1 MKISLIGAYILI
13 FLFSGQLIAK
23 TDNNANSIIAVYKG
37 GSITKSEFINRL
49 GKRRMWVLR
58 NKSEVK
64 IALLLQAFED
74 IKYLEAVSLGI
85 DKKPKFIKKINEHIR
100 KKLLLPYFLKKTFP
114 TNSQKFSFKLYRIRQ
129 IVLTNKKRYLYKN
142 IELPDPNRFEKMKTA
157 RKLIKDRD
165 KLTKRLQYLAYL
177 KIRKWV
183 KKSKAELINDE
194 KLIKIIDNKNTS
206 LLRKILEETSKLH
219 GSNFGSLAKKFS
231 QDKSGKN
238 GGHLGYMLGYEREF
252 NKKIQKAIRSL
263 RAGDITPII
272 KTSTGHHLFMCD
284 KAILVTDKNINK
296 YFKKDKRRIPLL
308 RKIWLTRVW
317 MFIEKTIKNDPYI
330 KLYTKNLNSAN
341 PQSILFSIK
350 SPQFKYS
357 LTLSELIKM
366 IKNRSIYSR
375 RGYRNDYKG
384 KNRPLSLHEKSKFL
398 NWYIS
403 IPILKYSAYK
413 HKITETMV
421 FKEAVKKASIP
432 ILSKTITEQKKSS
445 ILITDKEIQKEYMDN
460 KQRYTKKIL
469 DKKNTDKDSVKYILK
484 LQPLSEVKKE
494 IKHKLLKEKKLKVIK
509 NWERELSKRYEL
521 KIKIDNVYKKRSI
534 FKNQY

>member
-1 MKISLIGAYILI
+1 MKILLISTYLIIL
-13 FLFSGQLIAK
+13 LFPGQLIAK
-23 TDNNANSIIAVYKG
+23 TDNNANAIIAVYKG

-64 IALLLQAFED
+64 RALLVQVFED
-74 IKYLEAVSLGI
+74 IKYLEAISLGL
-85 DKKPKFIKKINEHIR
+85 DKKPVFIKEIKKHIR
-100 KKLLLPYFLKKTFP
+100 KKLLLPYFLKKAFP
-114 TNSQKFSFKLYRIRQ
+114 TNGQKFSFKLYRIRQ

-142 IELPDPNRFEKMKTA
+142 IEILDPTRFEKMRSA
-157 RKLIKDRD
+157 RKSIKDRD
-165 KLTKRLQYLAYL
+165 KLTKRLQYLAYS

-183 KKSKAELINDE
+183 EKSKAELKKDE
-194 KLIKIIDNKNTS
+194 QSIKIIDNKNTS

-219 GSNFGSLAKKFS
+219 GSNFSALAKKFS
-231 QDKSGKN
+231 HDKSGKN
-238 GGHLGYMLGYEREF
+238 GGDLGYLLGYEREF
-252 NKKIQKAIRSL
+252 HKKIRKAIRAL

-272 KTSTGHHLFMCD
+272 KTSTGHHIFMCD
-284 KAILVTDKNINK
+284 KAILVTHKNIDK
-296 YFKKDKRRIPLL
+296 YFKEDKLRIPIL

-317 MFIEKTIKNDPYI
+317 MFIEKTIANDPYI
-330 KLYTKNLNSAN
+330 KLYKKNLNSAN
-341 PQSILFSIK
+341 PQSILFTIK

-357 LTLSELIKM
+357 LTMSELIK
-366 IKNRSIYSR
+366 ILKNRSIYSR
-375 RGYRNDYKG
+375 RNYKNDYKG
-384 KNRPLSLHEKSKFL
+384 KNRPISLDEKKKFL
-398 NWYIS
+398 SWYIS
-403 IPILKYSAYK
+403 IPILKYGAYK
-413 HKITETMV
+413 NKITETMV
-421 FKEAVKKASIP
+421 FKKAVKKASIP
-432 ILSKTITEQKKSS
+432 ILSRTIIEQKKSS
-445 ILITDKEIQKEYMDN
+445 ILITDKEIQKEYMNN

-521 KIKIDNVYKKRSI
+521 KIKIDNVYKKRSV